1 MAGRRAD
8 LVRSCVVGS
17 ELRAEL
23 ERCATGQY
31 EYEYEPQYQHERPIN
46 TIP

>member
-8 LVRSCVVGS
+8 LVRRCVVGS

-23 ERCATGQY
+23 ERCAAGQY
-31 EYEYEPQYQHERPIN
+31 EYEHEPQYQHERPLN